1 MITSTYVVQG
11 MNCQHCVNSITET
24 VGELSGVTG
33 VLVDLPTGTM
43 NVTSPSP
50 VDADTIR
57 QAVEEAGFQ
66 VA

>member
-11 MNCQHCVNSITET
+11 MNCEHCVNSITET
-24 VGELSGVTG
+24 VGEVPGVTG
-33 VLVDLPTGTM
+33 VLVDLPTGKLQ
-43 NVTSPSP
+43 VTGQSASN
-50 VDADTIR
+50 ADVIR